1 MNQPVPPIATLPVSV
16 NHETTMGRILVEH
29 GKITPTDAERVL
41 RVQREH
47 GMRFGEAARSLG
59 LITEADVQQVLAS
72 QFGCSY
78 LRPGQGDYPKELIAA
93 HEPFGEAA
101 EMLRMVRSQLLQ
113 RWFAGTRNEL
123 VIASIGAED
132 GASMFTANLGIM
144 FAQLGQPTLIID
156 ANMREPRQQDI
167 FRIKSR
173 PGLSEILAG
182 RCGLQAICRTDDF
195 ADLSILPAGTIP
207 PNPQELLYRPIFQV
221 LRDHLCRHF
230 SIILFDVPA
239 LSGSGDALAVAA
251 GIGGVMLVARRGNTY
266 VSDLNAVRDKMKRCN
281 VEMVG
286 SVMID

>member
-1 MNQPVPPIATLPVSV
+1 MNQPVPPIATLPVSA

-41 RVQREH
+41 RLQREQ
-47 GMRFGEAARSLG
+47 GLRFGEAARSLG
-59 LITEADVQQVLAS
+59 LITEADIQQVLAA
-72 QFGCSY
+72 QFGFSY
-78 LRPGQGDYPKELIAA
+78 LRPGQGNFPKELIAA
-93 HEPFGEAA
+93 YEPSGQTA

-123 VIASIGAED
+123 VIASIGTED

-156 ANMREPRQQDI
+156 ANMRQPRQQEI

-173 PGLSEILAG
+173 QGLSEILAG
-182 RCGLQAICRTDDF
+182 RGGLNAICRSDYF
-195 ADLSILPAGTIP
+195 EDLSILPAGTIP

-221 LRDHLCRHF
+221 LREHLRRHF
-230 SIILFDVPA
+230 SVILIDVPA
-239 LSGSGDALAVAA
+239 LSSSGDALAVAS
-251 GIGGVMLVARRGNTY
+251 GIGGVLLVARRDATY
-266 VSDLNAVRDKMKRCN
+266 LADLNTVRDKMKRCG

-286 SVMID
+286 SVMVG